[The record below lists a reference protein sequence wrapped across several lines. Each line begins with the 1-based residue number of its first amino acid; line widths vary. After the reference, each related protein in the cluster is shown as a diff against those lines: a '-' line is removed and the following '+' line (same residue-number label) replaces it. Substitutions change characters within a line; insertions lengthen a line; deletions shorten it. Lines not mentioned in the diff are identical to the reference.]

1 LEPINKT
8 DKRIQKSAGDE
19 MNNDKKIDIA
29 ICLCENNS
37 ATLSLCRCAE
47 YMHSLNKL

>member
-1 LEPINKT
+1 MT
-8 DKRIQKSAGDE
+8 
-19 MNNDKKIDIA
+19 KKKKKKYYYYFFFFDIA
-29 ICLCENNS
+29 IYLCENNS